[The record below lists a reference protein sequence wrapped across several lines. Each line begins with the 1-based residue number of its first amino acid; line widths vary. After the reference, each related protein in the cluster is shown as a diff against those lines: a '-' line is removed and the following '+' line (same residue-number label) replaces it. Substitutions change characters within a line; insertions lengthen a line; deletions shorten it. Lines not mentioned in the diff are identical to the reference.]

1 MSLTE
6 GVNGDSAA
14 RDTNLLSGFNP
25 REDNICTASHSSNTV
40 VTARVIRSVASV
52 SCYTIVTPVVVW

>member
-6 GVNGDSAA
+6 GVMVTVQLGIQTCSQDLIPG
-14 RDTNLLSGFNP
+14 RTTIVQLL
-25 REDNICTASHSSNTV
+25 ILVTL

-52 SCYTIVTPVVVW
+52 PCYTIVTPVVVW

>member
-25 REDNICTASHSSNTV
+25 REYNNCIASHSSNTV

-52 SCYTIVTPVVVW
+52 PCYTIVTPAVVW